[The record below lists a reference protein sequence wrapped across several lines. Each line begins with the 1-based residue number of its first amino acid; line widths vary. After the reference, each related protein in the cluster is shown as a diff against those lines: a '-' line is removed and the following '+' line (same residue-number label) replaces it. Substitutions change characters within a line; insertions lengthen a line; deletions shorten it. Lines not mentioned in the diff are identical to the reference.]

1 MKKTFLAIT
10 LAMTPVFTNEQEP
23 QTYTVNDALQ
33 ELFFRTDVLLQLL
46 EQLAEDF
53 YKTQKG
59 NRNVYENQT

>member
-1 MKKTFLAIT
+1 MKKTFIAIT
-10 LAMTPVFTNEQEP
+10 LAMTPVLTSEEP
-23 QTYTVNDALQ
+23 QPYTVNDALQ

-59 NRNVYENQT
+59 NRHVHENQT